1 VVQEHP
7 TKGLLEGTGVM
18 VVIHIPLVVVVVQ
31 VLQALPQVLQ
41 VV

>member
-7 TKGLLEGTGVM
+7 TKGLLEGTGVL
-18 VVIHIPLVVVVVQ
+18 VVIHIPLVAVVVQ
-31 VLQALPQVLQ
+31 ALLALPQVPQ